1 MMFTRRITNPEH
13 HTEHLNKF
21 RSKCRLLKC
30 KMMCHIF
37 IYLFIYL
44 FICASN
50 QWAAIIDILVFS
62 KVNHLKSILMQVI
75 LKNSVSILHV
85 ISTSPLQ

>member
-30 KMMCHIF
+30 KMMCHI
-37 IYLFIYL
+37 FIYL